1 MPSKQYLTSPCRC
14 VLTSPR
20 ARVDTRELVH
30 KCSASRHSQ
39 RDDVHAQ
46 GTFEST
52 HRLPDLSKYV
62 CEGYSVV
69 ISASRESSTTHPPT
83 KDELHQGI
91 RPVDTQFFYRTLQTL
106 SELSEPDY
114 QAYDF
119 CRRYTMHDMA
129 TYHLSR
135 FWTHTVLSACHN
147 EPVILHAMLALCGG
161 HRAYCES
168 RSGVADAVSEQSL
181 TAAYVHYN
189 KAVRYLRDR
198 IGRTDFD
205 DLQVVLMVCLILL
218 TFDLIEGRYG
228 AALIH
233 LNHGRRILKGIHGGA
248 GACDSLL
255 LSPKAQSTLDEISY
269 SFALMDIQSVYFG
282 SPKPE
287 FKLAAR
293 SGTDQTDCP
302 SIPRSFNTFDDA
314 WHAMLL
320 LSNEVY
326 RFGAIIRQPEIAY
339 SPYDPMLG
347 FWQGRLLAELK
358 QWKDAFENSPFR
370 RATSRTLSS
379 VGGERYASL
388 QLSHAHLT
396 IVVGTGLMLGDEMAY
411 DCLMPQFE
419 TVVALC
425 EGLVT
430 TMPSISLDAGVIPAL
445 FVTCAF
451 CRHPELRRRAMRVLA
466 RTGKEG
472 HWDDLI
478 PRNAR
483 WSESWVFFVS
493 EDYTTVQLVFKRKKR
508 TLDGQFVPDFIIWQR
523 FDFSVPV
530 HEGPHINRVQPSSAP
545 SGELSLVL
553 SPEYAQL
560 LYLSPYH

>member
-1 MPSKQYLTSPCRC
+1 
-14 VLTSPR
+14 
-20 ARVDTRELVH
+20 
-30 KCSASRHSQ
+30 
-39 RDDVHAQ
+39 
-46 GTFEST
+46 
-52 HRLPDLSKYV
+52 
-62 CEGYSVV
+62 
-69 ISASRESSTTHPPT
+69 
-83 KDELHQGI
+83 
-91 RPVDTQFFYRTLQTL
+91 
-106 SELSEPDY
+106 
-114 QAYDF
+114 
-119 CRRYTMHDMA
+119 MHDMG

-161 HRAYCES
+161 HRAYCGS
-168 RSGVADAVSEQSL
+168 RLGVADAVSEQSL

-198 IGRTDFD
+198 IGRTDLD

-233 LNHGRRILKGIHGGA
+233 LNHGRRILKGLHGGA

-282 SPKPE
+282 SPRPE
-287 FKLAAR
+287 FKLA
-293 SGTDQTDCP
+293 GTDQTDCLN
-302 SIPRSFNTFDDA
+302 IPRSFSTFNDA

-358 QWKDAFENSPFR
+358 QWKHAFENSPFR

-411 DCLMPQFE
+411 DCLMPQFA

-451 CRHPELRRRAMRVLA
+451 CRHPELRRRAIRVLA

-472 HWDDLI
+472 HWDGKQIEIVSREKMILEEEEAGFVYAAGDPVPENVDLADLI

-508 TLDGQFVPDFIIWQR
+508 TRDGQFVPGDDGYEVREKLIKL
-523 FDFSVPV
+523 
-530 HEGPHINRVQPSSAP
+530 G
-545 SGELSLVL
+545 
-553 SPEYAQL
+553 
-560 LYLSPYH
+560 